1 MISVVVCTYNRHEL
15 LSKCLAS
22 LADQSIS
29 KDLYEVIVA
38 DNDSNDD
45 TMSVVQRYVEQYPNF
60 RLCSEIRRGANHARN
75 AGVAVAK
82 GEYVAFIDDDAL
94 ASSDWLFNIYD
105 FLARHTDVVVFGG
118 PYDAYSVKPTPEW
131 FPPEYG
137 SLYLG
142 PLERTIEI
150 GKEWITGTN
159 LIVKRDAFL
168 SVGGFHE
175 KLGSVIN
182 GVFYFGEESRLLV
195 DLREQDHF
203 VYYVPTIKVKH
214 LIRSDK
220 MSLRYLL
227 VSGYRMGRHH
237 GITLNEKRSLL
248 NHMIS
253 ISAAVVKA
261 SIKIIFAIDVPFKR
275 RLYYGLNPVFYE
287 VGALVEYIT
296 LRTNL

>member
-22 LADQSIS
+22 LSDQSIS

-45 TMSVVQRYVEQYPNF
+45 TLSVVQMYVEKYPNF
-60 RLCSEIRRGANHARN
+60 RMCREIRRGANHARN
-75 AGVAVAK
+75 AGVGVAK

-94 ASSDWLFNIYD
+94 AYSDWLYNIYD
-105 FLARHTDVVVFGG
+105 FLARHKDVVVFGG
-118 PYDAYSVKPTPEW
+118 PYDAYSIKPPPEW
-131 FPPEYG
+131 FPPAYG
-137 SLYLG
+137 SLCLG
-142 PLERTIEI
+142 QLERTIEI

-159 LIVKRDAFL
+159 LIVKREAFL

-175 KLGSVIN
+175 KLGSVIH
-182 GVFYFGEESRLLV
+182 GIFYFGEETRLLI
-195 DLREQDHF
+195 DLSALGHL

-220 MSLRYLL
+220 MSIRYLL
-227 VSGYRMGRHH
+227 ASGYRRGRHH
-237 GITLNEKRSLL
+237 GITLNEKRSLQSHL
-248 NHMIS
+248 VS
-253 ISAAVVKA
+253 ISAAIVKA
-261 SIKIIFAIDVPFKR
+261 SIKILLATDVPFKR
-275 RLYYGLNPVFYE
+275 RLYNGLIPVYYE

-296 LRTNL
+296 RL